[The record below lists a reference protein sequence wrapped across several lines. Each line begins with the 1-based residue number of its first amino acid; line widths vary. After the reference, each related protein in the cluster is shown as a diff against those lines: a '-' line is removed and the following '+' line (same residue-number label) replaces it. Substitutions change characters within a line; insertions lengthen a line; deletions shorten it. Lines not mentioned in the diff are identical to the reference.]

1 MFVQELCS
9 ACPDGKDMFK
19 VRRMATK
26 GVVMHR
32 VRWVSEQLGLA
43 PGTLRAWEQRYG
55 IVHPT
60 RSEGG
65 YRLYDDNDLNTL
77 QAMVDLVAAGM
88 QPAQAA
94 EQLLSGQ
101 SAPARALTPASDAHP
116 GLPDPAAL
124 IAASRDYDS
133 RALEDTLDA
142 VFSAAGFEYVID
154 EWLMTALVQVGQ
166 AWEVGHLDIA
176 QEHFISAAV
185 MRRLTAAFAAAG
197 HARGGRHVMTGL
209 APGATHEIATL
220 AFATM
225 LRRAGLRVT
234 YLGPDLPVPSW
245 IQAVRTI
252 HPDAVVIGA
261 PRTGDTLAATDI
273 VQALRETAPH
283 TPVYIGGPGA
293 TPEQSLPGATLAE
306 AANWLA
312 DTPAT
317 PRAHPGPVV

>member
-1 MFVQELCS
+1 
-9 ACPDGKDMFK
+9 
-19 VRRMATK
+19 
-26 GVVMHR
+26 MHT

-65 YRLYDDNDLNTL
+65 YRLYDDNDLDTL
-77 QAMVDLVAAGM
+77 QAMADLVAAGM

-94 EQLLSGQ
+94 EQLLSGR
-101 SAPARALTPASDAHP
+101 SAPARALTRASDVHA

-124 IAASRDYDS
+124 IAAARGYDS

-142 VFSAAGFEYVID
+142 AFAAAGFEYVID
-154 EWLMTALVQVGQ
+154 EWLMAALVPVGQ
-166 AWEVGHLDIA
+166 AWADGHLDIA

-185 MRRLTAAFAAAG
+185 MRRLTAAFSAAG
-197 HARGGRHVMTGL
+197 HARGGRHVITGL

-234 YLGPDLPVPSW
+234 YLGADLPGPSW
-245 IQAVRTI
+245 VQAVRTV

-261 PRTGDTLAATDI
+261 PRTSDTPAATDI
-273 VQALRETAPH
+273 AQALGAEAPRTA
-283 TPVYIGGPGA
+283 VYIGGPGA
-293 TPEQSLPGATLAE
+293 TPELSLPGTTLAG

-312 DTPAT
+312 DTLAT
-317 PRAHPGPVV
+317 PRAHP